1 MINQGSSSP
10 SFSSSD
16 SLSPYYQPIH
26 HYSSPT
32 LTQYFYPPLFM
43 DSYPPHIQQ
52 TASPSSPIHCLP
64 NKNNSSSI
72 RYNVSLEAPTAASQ
86 KIDEPPLTYLN
97 KGQYYNITLRDNNKF
112 DGDIISVV
120 SITFHDKNHRL
131 GATDYW
137 RFWLTQQKDSENA
150 RAVEIDI
157 ARSSGA
163 QAIECRR
170 FDRIS
175 FKWNGELGA
184 SVHIRFKCLS
194 TDFSRI
200 KGVKGI
206 PLRLQ
211 IESMQSHQ
219 SEPERTYCRI
229 KLFRDKGAERKNK
242 DDAKHIERQLEKNRG
257 KNGEPHPL
265 WLAFSP
271 TVPVTLFREV
281 IPPEDEESNYHHLE
295 DARYSQEQ
303 SFAPAVKRSFTSFN
317 NEIQNDYTMPSV
329 TPAALSIVPNAIGMD
344 PTYVPQRRRRIAKL
358 LLLVK
363 FGACEVYRAIYLQHL
378 TVKELID
385 KLVVCMAI
393 KKPVSGVLRKICSKD
408 NTIIVEVNDEVVK
421 DITEAQPMFVEVSEL
436 QGGSLKL
443 VLNF

>member
-1 MINQGSSSP
+1 M
-10 SFSSSD
+10 
-16 SLSPYYQPIH
+16 
-26 HYSSPT
+26 
-32 LTQYFYPPLFM
+32 
-43 DSYPPHIQQ
+43 
-52 TASPSSPIHCLP
+52 
-64 NKNNSSSI
+64 
-72 RYNVSLEAPTAASQ
+72 
-86 KIDEPPLTYLN
+86 
-97 KGQYYNITLRDNNKF
+97 
-112 DGDIISVV
+112 
-120 SITFHDKNHRL
+120 
-131 GATDYW
+131 
-137 RFWLTQQKDSENA
+137 TQQKDSENA
-150 RAVEIDI
+150 RAVEIGTYKRKEFNNLSSFLIPFSFLLLDI

-344 PTYVPQRRRRIAKL
+344 PTYVPQRRRRIASTYIFSNVFLSFL
-358 LLLVK
+358 LIL
-363 FGACEVYRAIYLQHL
+363 E
-378 TVKELID
+378 
-385 KLVVCMAI
+385 
-393 KKPVSGVLRKICSKD
+393 
-408 NTIIVEVNDEVVK
+408 
-421 DITEAQPMFVEVSEL
+421 
-436 QGGSLKL
+436 
-443 VLNF
+443 